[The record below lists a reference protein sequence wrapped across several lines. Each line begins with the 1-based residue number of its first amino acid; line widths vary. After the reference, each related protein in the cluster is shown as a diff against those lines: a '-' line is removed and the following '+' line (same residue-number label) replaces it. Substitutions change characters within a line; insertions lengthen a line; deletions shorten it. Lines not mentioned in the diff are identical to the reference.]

1 MKKILVFIVSLI
13 TCISC
18 ESVDKKFC
26 DCMKTS
32 EDFNKINSEILS
44 GNTNEKT
51 LKKAKLLIEK
61 KRKLCFDYKHM
72 IGEELLEK
80 KRACK

>member
-1 MKKILVFIVSLI
+1 
-13 TCISC
+13 
-18 ESVDKKFC
+18 
-26 DCMKTS
+26 MKTS
-32 EDFNKINSEILS
+32 ENFNKINSEILS